1 MDAHDHAPK
10 AACSPS
16 CPGWAEGALSL
27 FAFQRRHA
35 EMLEACRTAA
45 AIELLDVAP
54 STQGVVLPEYLKEDE
69 VVRLTMVVG
78 RDSPEVLLDEW
89 GIRCNLTFRGRRVDC
104 AFPWTSVLSG
114 VLRPPARKRP
124 RFGVIAGS
132 EEGRAPEAAPV
143 SPVAPAMPAAE
154 PPPAPASSP
163 PDAAGAE
170 PEPPRAPRP
179 RFGVIEGGKGKKD

>member
-35 EMLEACRTAA
+35 EMLEACRAAA
-45 AIELLDVAP
+45 AIELVDVAP
-54 STQGVVLPEYLKEDE
+54 STQGVVLPDYLKEE
-69 VVRLTMVVG
+69 AVVRLTMVVG
-78 RDSPEVLLDEW
+78 RDTPEVLLDDW

-104 AFPWTSVLSG
+104 ALPWPSILGG
-114 VLRPPARKRP
+114 VLRPPPRKRP
-124 RFGVIAGS
+124 RFGVIAGA
-132 EEGRAPEAAPV
+132 EDAAP
-143 SPVAPAMPAAE
+143 AAAVPERTAGE
-154 PPPAPASSP
+154 PPPPAREAPSGQV
-163 PDAAGAE
+163 AGATP
-170 PEPPRAPRP
+170 PEPRAPRP

>member
-1 MDAHDHAPK
+1 MDAQHDHAPK
-10 AACSPS
+10 AACQPT

-35 EMLEACRTAA
+35 EMLEACRAA
-45 AIELLDVAP
+45 SAIELVDVAP
-54 STQGVVLPEYLKEDE
+54 STQGVVLPEYLKEE
-69 VVRLTMVVG
+69 PVVRLTMVVG
-78 RDSPEVLLDEW
+78 RDTSEVLLDEW

-104 AFPWTSVLSG
+104 ALPWPSVLGG

-132 EEGRAPEAAPV
+132 EDAARPEKAATDAV
-143 SPVAPAMPAAE
+143 Q
-154 PPPAPASSP
+154 PAP
-163 PDAAGAE
+163 DAEGATRE
-170 PEPPRAPRP
+170 PSRGPR